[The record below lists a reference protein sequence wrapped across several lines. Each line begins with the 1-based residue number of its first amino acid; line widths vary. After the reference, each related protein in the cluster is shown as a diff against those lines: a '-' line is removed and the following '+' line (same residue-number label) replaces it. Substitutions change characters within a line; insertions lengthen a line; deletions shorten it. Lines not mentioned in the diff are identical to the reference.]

1 MEKTQIIVAGFVLG
15 TGLLLAVPS
24 IALADNDRPHMGINF
39 SFGVP
44 VYEQPTYV
52 YARPRQEYAYSQP
65 GAGYYQRG
73 YDNRGYE
80 QGHRQWRDH
89 HHEYQHHDENDD

>member
-15 TGLLLAVPS
+15 TGLLLAAPGV
-24 IALADNDRPHMGINF
+24 ALADNDHPHMGINF

-44 VYEQPTYV
+44 AYEQPAYV
-52 YARPRQEYAYSQP
+52 YARPRQEYVYSRP
-65 GAGYYQRG
+65 DAGYYQRG

-89 HHEYQHHDENDD
+89 HHEYRHHDENDD